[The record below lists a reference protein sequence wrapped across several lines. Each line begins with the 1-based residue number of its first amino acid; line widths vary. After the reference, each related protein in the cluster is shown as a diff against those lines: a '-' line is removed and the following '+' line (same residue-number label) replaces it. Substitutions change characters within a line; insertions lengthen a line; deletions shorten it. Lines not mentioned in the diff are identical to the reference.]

1 MQTLRA
7 RSFMHFGAGVAV
19 TVAAAWSLS
28 SWQASASVGADEST
42 FVSVS
47 PARILDTRSDLGL
60 PGPFVS
66 AIPQDLRVTGNI
78 ATANGDAVVVPDG
91 ATGVVLNV
99 TAVNPT
105 ADGFVTIR
113 PADAPGQP
121 TTSNLNFKAG
131 DIIPNS
137 VTVQVPT
144 SGSDAGR
151 IEITYD
157 AFGNAGPT
165 TEILIDV
172 VGYTKNAGLASLQ
185 AQVNDL
191 QAIVNAATAPNAV
204 TIGPDRL
211 GCRHLDPDRDRRRR
225 NRPNRPGRR
234 HIEQIAPGAVT
245 VDLTGRHSVGLVE
258 DRTRSIV
265 DDRNVAPAS
274 RVLLT
279 WQTAPAPQTSRFWW
293 TAHRPEPKP
302 RCWSADRVSA
312 ANDGWIATGRRPHRR
327 AGRRAHQD
335 LQRDGVDSS
344 CAYADGQLHRA
355 RPVSRAGAGELIARS
370 PKQ

>member
-1 MQTLRA
+1 MKALRA
-7 RSFMHFGAGVAV
+7 RPFMHFGAGIAV

-28 SWQASASVGADEST
+28 SWQASASISADEST

-47 PARILDTRSDLGL
+47 PARVLDTRSDLGL

-99 TAVNPT
+99 TAVNPG

-113 PADAPGQP
+113 PADAPGAP

-144 SGSDAGR
+144 SGADAGR

-165 TEILIDV
+165 TEILIDI

-191 QAIVNAATAPNAV
+191 QAIVNAATAPGAVGTGQIAPDAV
-204 TIGPDRL
+204 TSG
-211 GCRHLDPDRDRRRR
+211 
-225 NRPNRPGRR
+225 
-234 HIEQIAPGAVT
+234 QIAPGAV
-245 VDLTGRHSVGLVE
+245 DARP
-258 DRTRSIV
+258 RS
-265 DDRNVAPAS
+265 
-274 RVLLT
+274 
-279 WQTAPAPQTSRFWW
+279 
-293 TAHRPEPKP
+293 
-302 RCWSADRVSA
+302 
-312 ANDGWIATGRRPHRR
+312 
-327 AGRRAHQD
+327 
-335 LQRDGVDSS
+335 
-344 CAYADGQLHRA
+344 HRA
-355 RPVSRAGAGELIARS
+355 PSTARTS
-370 PKQ
+370 STTR

>member
-1 MQTLRA
+1 
-7 RSFMHFGAGVAV
+7 MHFGAGIAV

-28 SWQASASVGADEST
+28 SWQASASVSADEST

-47 PARILDTRSDLGL
+47 PARVLDTRSDLGL

-66 AIPQDLRVTGNI
+66 AVPQDLMVTGNI

-99 TAVNPT
+99 TAVNPG

-113 PADAPGQP
+113 PADAPGAP

-144 SGSDAGR
+144 SGADAGR

-165 TEILIDV
+165 TEILIDI

-185 AQVNDL
+185 AQVDAL
-191 QAIVNAATAPNAV
+191 QATVNAATAPNAITADQIAPAAITSSELAPGAV
-204 TIGPDRL
+204 TL
-211 GCRHLDPDRDRRRR
+211 G
-225 NRPNRPGRR
+225 
-234 HIEQIAPGAVT
+234 QIAPGAVNST
-245 VDLTGRHSVGLVE
+245 NIVNNSITAENLGPDSVGASELINGTVGLTEMNAAIIE
-258 DRTRSIV
+258 DRSISAGV
-265 DDRNVAPAS
+265 IVNQGA
-274 RVLLT
+274 
-279 WQTAPAPQTSRFWW
+279 
-293 TAHRPEPKP
+293 
-302 RCWSADRVSA
+302 CSADIPTAVPAAPIGTRALVLVSRLTVIGD
-312 ANDGWIATGRRPHRR
+312 NPGWIA
-327 AGRRAHQD
+327 AGGAATS
-335 LQRDGVDSS
+335 VV
-344 CAYADGQLHRA
+344 GQVNIKICNETAANNIPPALF
-355 RPVSRAGAGELIARS
+355 VSFIALG
-370 PKQ
+370 P